1 MILQAAGP
9 GVDLLVAPNGP
20 SSEVTLCQA
29 EVSDRTTV
37 VPVRAAPDRPIDTK
51 EIPMSADSQV
61 ASAGQQD
68 TGRARIRVG
77 SAPDSWG
84 VWFPDD
90 PEQVP
95 WQRFLDEVSACGY
108 EWIEL
113 GPYGY
118 LPTDPAQLSDELAA
132 RGLQVSAGT
141 VFEHLHRPDSWDAVW
156 NQVKDVAALTQAM
169 GGTHIVVIPD
179 TWRDHKTGADIE
191 SRHLSN
197 EAWKRLAVG
206 MDRLGR
212 AVQEKY
218 GLSIGFHPHADSH
231 VGYQADIERF
241 LAETDPAYV
250 QLCLDT
256 GHVSY
261 YRGDNLDLIRRY
273 PERISYLHLKQ
284 IDPAVIDSVL
294 AEDIPF
300 PQAVQMGA
308 MVEPPQGVP
317 DLPSLLQAV
326 DELGLDVF
334 AIVEHDMYPCP
345 PDQPFPIA
353 QRTHR
358 HLAGCGLRSLQI
370 GTPWTGAEQ
379 TGTRS

>member
-1 MILQAAGP
+1 
-9 GVDLLVAPNGP
+9 
-20 SSEVTLCQA
+20 
-29 EVSDRTTV
+29 
-37 VPVRAAPDRPIDTK
+37 
-51 EIPMSADSQV
+51 
-61 ASAGQQD
+61 
-68 TGRARIRVG
+68 
-77 SAPDSWG
+77 
-84 VWFPDD
+84 
-90 PEQVP
+90 
-95 WQRFLDEVSACGY
+95 
-108 EWIEL
+108 
-113 GPYGY
+113 
-118 LPTDPAQLSDELAA
+118 
-132 RGLQVSAGT
+132 
-141 VFEHLHRPDSWDAVW
+141 
-156 NQVKDVAALTQAM
+156 M